1 MNNVLIIY
9 ELDPQA
15 IILGHK
21 EQFEAYLQSSSNYTK
36 LSETVWIIKT
46 TTDPSHIRD
55 DFRSLMLQGNPTP
68 QGKIMAIDL
77 KKNIWASF
85 GFPEEVGGWMKNN
98 L

>member
-1 MNNVLIIY
+1 MNTVLIMY

-21 EQFEAYLQSSSNYTK
+21 EQFEVYLQSSNNFAK
-36 LSETVWIIKT
+36 ISETVWIIKT
-46 TTDPSHIRD
+46 TTDPTHIRD

-68 QGKIMAIDL
+68 NGKIMAIDL
-77 KKNIWASF
+77 KKNAWASF
-85 GFPEEVGGWMKNN
+85 GFTEDVNSWMKNN